1 MKAWQYEYEKRKKAR
16 PVDLEDAEDGW
27 SGFAEMMAEREEL
40 LKNFWDSKVPGSK
53 APEALYIE
61 MIQAWSNR
69 GYDVSEAEKY
79 IEKGLKA
86 LEEDDMRELEIIS
99 SRIMRELNNAE
110 KLDDHSYW
118 NFENPSEWDD
128 IRSSMS
134 LDNNYN
140 FNSELENN
148 KYITDKDKLYDKI
161 LKGWQAQIVGGAYGT
176 ALEGYTGEVLNDY
189 YGEKLNYYVA
199 EPETYNDD
207 ITFEIAF
214 LKALKENKTNLKAEH
229 IADKWLE
236 LIPFGWSAE
245 YFALENLRRGIYPPA
260 SGNFNNYFSE
270 WIGAQM
276 RTMVCGFA
284 APAQPLKAAYYAYLD
299 SSVSHCKNGIYG
311 GIHGAVMTS
320 LAFKLDNAREIL
332 KESMKFIPKKSEFYY
347 YLKMAFNRCENS
359 KTAESAWKNIKNE
372 FKKYNWIHTYPNMAA
387 VVIALYFS
395 EDKIDKAFRILANC
409 GYDVDCNAGEVGSI
423 LGVLDNHEIDSKWLE
438 PIGGKLKTYLPGY
451 EEIQISELADWTLNN
466 LQYI

>member
-1 MKAWQYEYEKRKKAR
+1 MKAWQYEYEKRNKAR
-16 PVDLEDAEDGW
+16 PVNLEDAEEGW
-27 SGFAEMMAEREEL
+27 SGFAEMMEARDQL
-40 LKNFWDSKVPGSK
+40 LKVFWDSKVPGSK

-79 IEKGLKA
+79 IEDGLKA
-86 LEEDDMRELEIIS
+86 LRDGNMRELEIIS
-99 SRIMRELNNAE
+99 SRIMRELNRAE
-110 KLDDHSYW
+110 KIPGHSYW
-118 NFENPSEWDD
+118 NFENPDNWED
-128 IRSSMS
+128 IRSSMTAGNDYNLEEDLAS
-134 LDNNYN
+134 DEYNYDQN
-140 FNSELENN
+140 ILS
-148 KYITDKDKLYDKI
+148 DKI

-176 ALEGYTGEVLNDY
+176 ALEGYTGEALNNY
-189 YGEKLNYYVA
+189 YGDKLNYYVA

-214 LKALKENKTNLKAEH
+214 LKAMRENKVDLKAEH

-236 LIPFGWSAE
+236 LIPFAWSAE
-245 YFALENLRRGIYPPA
+245 YFALENLKRGIYPPD

-284 APAQPLKAAYYAYLD
+284 APGQPLKAAYYAYLD
-299 SSVSHCKNGIYG
+299 SSVSHSKNGIYG
-311 GIHGAVMTS
+311 GIHSAVMTS
-320 LAFKLDNAREIL
+320 LAFELENAREII
-332 KESMKFIPKKSEFYY
+332 KESMKFIPKNSEFYY
-347 YLKMAFNRCENS
+347 YLELTLNRCKEMD
-359 KTAESAWKNIKNE
+359 TAEAAWNNIKEE

-395 EDKIDKAFRILANC
+395 GDKIDRAFRILADC

-423 LGVLDNHEIDSKWLE
+423 LGILDNHELGNKWLE
-438 PIGGKLKTYLPGY
+438 PIGGILNTYLPGY
-451 EEIQISELADWTLNN
+451 EEIKISELVEWTLD
-466 LQYI
+466 II